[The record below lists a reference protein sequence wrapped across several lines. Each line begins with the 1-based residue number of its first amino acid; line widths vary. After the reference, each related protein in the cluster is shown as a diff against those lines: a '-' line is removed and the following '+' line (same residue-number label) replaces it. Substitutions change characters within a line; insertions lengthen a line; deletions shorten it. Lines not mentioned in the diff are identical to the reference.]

1 MPNTFYLRGLATLC
15 LHLAQ
20 GMAYLLSL
28 DFAAAERVLSEAR
41 TTVSVTNYHFLN
53 LIVMGMLDCYGDAGG
68 PV

>member
-1 MPNTFYLRGLATLC
+1 M
-15 LHLAQ
+15 
-20 GMAYLLSL
+20 SL